1 MPHSFGKRART
12 RSKFSK
18 GFRQKG
24 VPMLSRY
31 LRPIKVGDYVDI
43 VVDSSIH
50 KGMPYHFYHGR
61 TGVVYN
67 VAPRAL
73 GVIVNKVVGNRQIA
87 KRINVRIE
95 HVRLSR
101 CNEDFLKRVKANDAA
116 RHEAHVA
123 GLPSPV
129 TKRVPQLPREGG
141 FVDCSNMEVLTPHIT
156 VSIC

>member
-1 MPHSFGKRART
+1 MPHSFGYRART

-24 VPMLSRY
+24 VPLLSRY
-31 LRPIKVGDYVDI
+31 LSSVRVGDYVDI

-61 TGVVYN
+61 TGIVYN
-67 VAPRAL
+67 VTPRAV
-73 GVIVNKVVGNRQIA
+73 GVIINKVVGNRKIA

-95 HVRLSR
+95 HIRKSR
-101 CNEDFLKRVKANDAA
+101 CNEDFLKRVQENDNS
-116 RHEAHVA
+116 RHEAHLA

-129 TKRVPQLPREGG
+129 TKRQPALPLPGG
-141 FVDCSNMEVLTPHIT
+141 FVDCSSMEVLTPHVTIP
-156 VSIC
+156 IC

>member
-24 VPMLSRY
+24 MPMISRY
-31 LRPIKVGDYVDI
+31 LKQIKVGDYVDI
-43 VVDSSIH
+43 VVDASIH
-50 KGMPYHFYHGR
+50 KGMPYQFYHGR

-67 VAPRAL
+67 VSPRAV
-73 GVIVNKVVGNRQIA
+73 GVIVNKIVGNRQIA

-101 CNEDFLKRVKANDAA
+101 CNEDFLNRVKFNDKA
-116 RHEAHVA
+116 RHDAHVA
-123 GLPSPV
+123 GLKSPV
-129 TKRVPQLPREGG
+129 TKRLPVLPREGG
-141 FVDCSNMEVLTPHIT
+141 FVDCSNMEVLTPHVT